1 MANGKPIIPSPYPII
16 PSPLQVRGIPNLS
29 QVGTAQLPPTYLSTR
44 AGIPSYTQ
52 LPQRVGESVMPS
64 AVLTPQQRAA
74 RATANLAKLTQSR
87 GGGSDVMPVTQQ
99 RPRGFFDSLPSPMSP
114 AGQALGAFGS
124 TALQLSGYQ
133 DRPITLGA
141 GLGAAMQAAQ
151 EAYTAGKQRE
161 AAAKIDEE
169 NLYLNRLKAEAA
181 LAKATDKGAGEGYF
195 QSKSFTANKYNTLLS
210 VGQKIK
216 DGTAT
221 EEEKLAYR
229 LSYQDLSQPRTE
241 TRTTDEGT
249 TTVNVPA
256 LDLSAFPT
264 PEGMSPA
271 KEEQIGQVRQKFTD
285 VQGRAAS
292 FAVRVKEANNVFD
305 NLIAGGYDPTNPRD
319 QLAEDLGA
327 TWGMSTEGQ
336 QYDAAK
342 RNFINAQ
349 LRRESGAAI
358 AASEFDNA
366 NKQYFPQLGDSEA
379 VLKQK
384 RKARE
389 TAFRALKAE
398 GGAAYDVL
406 FGQPDEKDA
415 EAKISGLPEGS
426 KLIKTKNGKKYYE
439 APDKSI
445 YVVE

>member
-1 MANGKPIIPSPYPII
+1 M
-16 PSPLQVRGIPNLS
+16 
-29 QVGTAQLPPTYLSTR
+29 
-44 AGIPSYTQ
+44 
-52 LPQRVGESVMPS
+52 
-64 AVLTPQQRAA
+64 
-74 RATANLAKLTQSR
+74 
-87 GGGSDVMPVTQQ
+87 
-99 RPRGFFDSLPSPMSP
+99 
-114 AGQALGAFGS
+114 
-124 TALQLSGYQ
+124 
-133 DRPITLGA
+133 TLGA
-141 GLGAAMQAAQ
+141 GLGAMGQAGM
-151 EAYTAGKQRE
+151 EAYTAAQERE

-271 KEEQIGQVRQKFTD
+271 TEEQIGKVRQKFSD
-285 VQGRAAS
+285 VQGKAAS
-292 FAVRVKEANNVFD
+292 FAVRVKESNDIFD